1 MHCWSVISCYRE
13 KLLPSHLFRKGYK
26 ARTTCVFKGK
36 KHTMKATVL
45 RKVRRRCWNKTRKRS
60 KLKNMWTASMVG
72 APVMVLML
80 EVTLACRGSEMALIE
95 FVLQL
100 RQLTTCW
107 GL

>member
-1 MHCWSVISCYRE
+1 
-13 KLLPSHLFRKGYK
+13 
-26 ARTTCVFKGK
+26 
-36 KHTMKATVL
+36 MKATVL
-45 RKVRRRCWNKTRKRS
+45 RKVRRRCWNKARKRS

-107 GL
+107 SVIGSSVWSVIVDLEFIFIPCAFDLT